1 MGLALRLLFEL
12 SGEHPELPALEAEE
26 VARTAAPGSSRLTL
40 EPGVLVMELPE
51 GKEFPFER
59 LAYAHAVHRHLF
71 SCPVEDVAERLGKI
85 MEEEGALPRVPT
97 ARVRVSGFAGLRAAA
112 RNQTIEKELGAILHA
127 RFKIDLVDPELKLRV
142 LLSDNAHAGI
152 VLWEQEKKPIERRKA
167 AHRPFFS
174 PISLGPKLARAMVNL
189 SGCGG
194 RATVLDPFC
203 GTGGILIEAGSMG
216 LRVVGSDVDWRMVE
230 GCQKNLEHY
239 GTRGKVFKADI
250 GEVAPLLGERMVDA
264 IVTDL
269 PYGRASGTGGEKV
282 AGIYERLFRTAESV
296 LGPGR
301 RMVLAVHEPSLL
313 PKTGGMRLLRQFDY
327 RVHKSLTRH
336 IMVWA
341 RT

>member
-1 MGLALRLLFEL
+1 MRLLFEL
-12 SGEHPELPALEAEE
+12 SGEHPELPAAEAEE
-26 VARTAAPGSSRLTL
+26 VARTVSPGFLRLAR
-40 EPGVLVMELPE
+40 EPGALVLELLGAE
-51 GKEFPFER
+51 QFHFER

-71 SCPVEDVAERLGKI
+71 SCPAEDVAKRLGK
-85 MEEEGALPRVPT
+85 MMDGEGALPRVPT

-112 RNQTIEKELGAILHA
+112 RDQTLEKELGGVLHS
-127 RFKIDLVDPELKLRV
+127 RFKIDLVDPDLKLRV

-152 VLWEQEKKPIERRKA
+152 VLWEQEKKPIESRKA

-216 LRVVGSDVDWRMVE
+216 LRVIGSDVDWRMVE
-230 GCQKNLEHY
+230 GCLKNLEHF
-239 GTRGKVFKADI
+239 GIRGEVFKADI
-250 GEVAPLLGERMVDA
+250 GEAAPLLGERTVDA

-282 AGIYERLFRTAESV
+282 AGIYERLFRTAGSV
-296 LGPGR
+296 LGPGK

-313 PKTGGMRLLRQFDY
+313 PASPQMRLLRHFEY

-341 RT
+341 RDS